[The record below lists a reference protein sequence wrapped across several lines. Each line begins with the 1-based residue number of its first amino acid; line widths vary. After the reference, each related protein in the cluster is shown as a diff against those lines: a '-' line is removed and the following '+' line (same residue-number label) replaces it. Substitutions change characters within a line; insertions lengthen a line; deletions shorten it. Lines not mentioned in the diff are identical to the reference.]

1 MPTAAFDQGTAKC
14 LVTAQGPQ
22 AGGFLNTALLK
33 ASGADS
39 KVWACSEP
47 TPTAVDELDDSEDDG
62 DTAVLAMTGATAM
75 GAGVVGLGLFGLG
88 LLAVLF
94 TRRRR
99 SEA

>member
-1 MPTAAFDQGTAKC
+1 
-14 LVTAQGPQ
+14 
-22 AGGFLNTALLK
+22 
-33 ASGADS
+33 
-39 KVWACSEP
+39 
-47 TPTAVDELDDSEDDG
+47 VDELDDSEDDG